1 MSKIKSKQIKD
12 FTIDVRSSFTAG
24 DNVTISNGI
33 ISAAGNVVS
42 ANRPSI
48 YNKTANYTITTPANT
63 LLQEI
68 YTVSSASAVTI
79 TLPNATLC
87 ASMQYD
93 IKRLGTGNVTVNTTS
108 SQTIDGLSSIVIGS
122 QYANLTVVSD
132 GSNWIII

>member
-12 FTIDVRSSFTAG
+12 FTIDVRSSFSAG
-24 DNVTISNGI
+24 DNITISNGI
-33 ISAAGNVVS
+33 ISAAGNVIS
-42 ANRPSI
+42 ANRPVI

-87 ASMQYD
+87 TSMQYD
-93 IKRLGTGNVTVNTTS
+93 IKRLGTGTVTVNTTS
-108 SQTIDGLSSIVIGS
+108 SQTIDGLSSIVISS

>member
-87 ASMQYD
+87 TSVQYD
-93 IKRLGTGNVTVNTTS
+93 IKRLGTGTVTVNTTS

>member
-24 DNVTISNGI
+24 DNITISNGI

-42 ANRPSI
+42 TNRPSI